1 MLELKTWML
10 LSAFQLLLR
19 RISGAYL
26 KIESVPRQ
34 GFLSIFCAP
43 VLTKK
48 KKISCEGKAPHGI
61 YSVGFF

>member
-1 MLELKTWML
+1 ML

-19 RISGAYL
+19 RIPGVYL

-34 GFLSIFCAP
+34 GFPSLFCAP

-48 KKISCEGKAPHGI
+48 KISYKGKVLDGV
-61 YSVGFF
+61 YSVGFFKDRFMQV